1 MISME
6 SEEYHEIMNISVFTY
21 NLNYLFFFAFGYLTC
36 IDGPLVL
43 HWHGAISSGLGH
55 SEDSSPRVPDNRES
69 PRMNTTMA
77 L

>member
-1 MISME
+1 MIIMQ
-6 SEEYHEIMNISVFTY
+6 SEENLEIINVSVLTY
-21 NLNYLFFFAFGYLTC
+21 KINYQLFFAVGYLTC